1 MEKLIRKDYSLGEVV
16 TVYPA
21 VVKKFNDMELDYC
34 CGGSKSLELALKEKG
49 IDVDKFVEDL
59 NKEFKEFKFENS
71 QYVDWREKS
80 SEELISHIVET
91 HHGETFRLLKEIDPL
106 MVKVFRV
113 HFSHDPELLMKVH
126 SLFGKLKC
134 ELEEHLLKEENILFP
149 LMIKYDKAK
158 DEKEKKEIEEDIRII
173 VNEHEAAGDILKELA
188 EVTDDYKVP
197 EWGCISFK
205 LLYDYLHDL
214 EKDLFIH
221 IHKENNIL
229 FPRYL

>member
-1 MEKLIRKDYSLGEVV
+1 MEKLITKDYSLGEVV

-21 VVKKFNDMELDYC
+21 VIKKFNDMELDYC

-91 HHGETFRLLKEIDPL
+91 HHGETFRLLREIDPL

-149 LMIKYDKAK
+149 LIIKYDQAK
-158 DEKEKKEIEEDIRII
+158 DKEEKKEIEEDIRII

-229 FPRYL
+229 FPRY

>member
-34 CGGSKSLELALKEKG
+34 CGGNKSLELALKEKG
-49 IDVDKFVEDL
+49 VDVDKFVEDL

-158 DEKEKKEIEEDIRII
+158 NEKEKKEIEEDIRII

-229 FPRYL
+229 FARY

>member
-34 CGGSKSLELALKEKG
+34 CGGNKSLELALKEKG
-49 IDVDKFVEDL
+49 VDVDKFVEDL

-80 SEELISHIVET
+80 SEELIRHIVET

-113 HFSHDPELLMKVH
+113 HFSHGPELLMKVH

-229 FPRYL
+229 FPRY

>member
-80 SEELISHIVET
+80 SEELINHIVET

-113 HFSHDPELLMKVH
+113 HFSHGPELLMKVH

-149 LMIKYDKAK
+149 LMIKYDQAK
-158 DEKEKKEIEEDIRII
+158 DKEEKKEIEEDIRII

-229 FPRYL
+229 FPRY

>member
-1 MEKLIRKDYSLGEVV
+1 MGKLIRKDYSLGEVV

-34 CGGSKSLELALKEKG
+34 CGGNKSLELALKEKG
-49 IDVDKFVEDL
+49 VDVDKFVEDL
-59 NKEFKEFKFENS
+59 NKEFKEFRFENS

-80 SEELISHIVET
+80 SEELINHIVET
-91 HHGETFRLLKEIDPL
+91 HHGETFRLLREIDPL
-106 MVKVFRV
+106 MVKVFKV
-113 HFSHDPELLMKVH
+113 HFSHNPELLMKVH

-149 LMIKYDKAK
+149 LMIKYDKAE

-173 VNEHEAAGDILKELA
+173 VSEHEAAGDILKEIA
-188 EVTDDYKVP
+188 EVTEDYKVP

-205 LLYDYLHDL
+205 LLYDYLHNL
-214 EKDLFIH
+214 EKYLFIH

-229 FPRYL
+229 FPRY

>member
-1 MEKLIRKDYSLGEVV
+1 MEKLIRKAYSLGEVV

-34 CGGSKSLELALKEKG
+34 CGGNKSLEVALKEKG
-49 IDVDKFVEDL
+49 VDVHKFVEDL
-59 NKEFKEFKFENS
+59 NKEFKEFRFENS

-80 SEELISHIVET
+80 SEELINHIVET
-91 HHGETFRLLKEIDPL
+91 HHGETFRLLREIDSL
-106 MVKVFRV
+106 MVKVFKV
-113 HFSHDPELLMKVH
+113 HFSHGPELLMKVH

-149 LMIKYDKAK
+149 LMIKHDKAE

-188 EVTDDYKVP
+188 EVTEDYKVP

-205 LLYDYLHDL
+205 LLYDYLHHL

-229 FPRYL
+229 FSRY

>member
-34 CGGSKSLELALKEKG
+34 CGGNKSLEVALKEKG
-49 IDVDKFVEDL
+49 VDVDKFVEDL

-80 SEELISHIVET
+80 SEELINHIVET

-106 MVKVFRV
+106 MVKIFRV
-113 HFSHDPELLMKVH
+113 HFSHSPELLMKVH

-173 VNEHEAAGDILKELA
+173 VSEHEAAGDILKELA
-188 EVTDDYKVP
+188 EVTEDYKVP

-205 LLYDYLHDL
+205 LLYDYLHHL

-229 FPRYL
+229 FPRY

>member
-34 CGGSKSLELALKEKG
+34 CGGSKSLEVALKEKG
-49 IDVDKFVEDL
+49 IDVDKFIEDL

-113 HFSHDPELLMKVH
+113 HFSHDPELLMKVD

-229 FPRYL
+229 FPRY

>member
-34 CGGSKSLELALKEKG
+34 CGGNKSLELALKEKG
-49 IDVDKFVEDL
+49 VDVDKFVEDL

-91 HHGETFRLLKEIDPL
+91 HHGETCRLLKEIDPL

-158 DEKEKKEIEEDIRII
+158 NEKEKKEIEEDIRII

-229 FPRYL
+229 FARY

>member
-49 IDVDKFVEDL
+49 IDIDKFVEDL

-80 SEELISHIVET
+80 SEELINHIVET

-113 HFSHDPELLMKVH
+113 HFSHGPELLMKVH

-229 FPRYL
+229 FPRY

>member
-34 CGGSKSLELALKEKG
+34 CGGSKSLEVALKEKG
-49 IDVDKFVEDL
+49 VDVDKFVEDL

-71 QYVDWREKS
+71 QYVDWRGKS

-91 HHGETFRLLKEIDPL
+91 HHGEIFRLLKEIDPL

-149 LMIKYDKAK
+149 LMIKYDQAK
-158 DEKEKKEIEEDIRII
+158 DKEEKKEIEEDIRII

-229 FPRYL
+229 FPRY

>member
-34 CGGSKSLELALKEKG
+34 CGGSKSLEVALKEKG
-49 IDVDKFVEDL
+49 IDVDKFIEDL

-91 HHGETFRLLKEIDPL
+91 HHGETFRLLKEIDSL

-229 FPRYL
+229 FPRY

>member
-34 CGGSKSLELALKEKG
+34 CGGNKSLELALKEKG
-49 IDVDKFVEDL
+49 VDVDKFVEDL

-80 SEELISHIVET
+80 SEDLINHIVET
-91 HHGETFRLLKEIDPL
+91 HHAETFRLLKEIDPL

-158 DEKEKKEIEEDIRII
+158 NEKEKKEIEEDIRII

-229 FPRYL
+229 FPRY

>member
-34 CGGSKSLELALKEKG
+34 CGGSKSLEVALKEKG
-49 IDVDKFVEDL
+49 VDVDKFVEDL

-149 LMIKYDKAK
+149 LMIKYDQAK
-158 DEKEKKEIEEDIRII
+158 DKEEKKEIEEDIRII

-188 EVTDDYKVP
+188 EVTNDYKVP

-229 FPRYL
+229 FARY

>member
-34 CGGSKSLELALKEKG
+34 CGGSKSLEVALKEKG
-49 IDVDKFVEDL
+49 VDVDKFVEDL

-71 QYVDWREKS
+71 QYVDWRGKS

-149 LMIKYDKAK
+149 LMIKYDQAK

-229 FPRYL
+229 FPRY

>member
-34 CGGSKSLELALKEKG
+34 CGGNKSLELALKEKG

-80 SEELISHIVET
+80 SEELIRHIVET

-149 LMIKYDKAK
+149 LMIKYDQAK

-229 FPRYL
+229 FPRY

>member
-34 CGGSKSLELALKEKG
+34 CGGNKSLELALKEKG
-49 IDVDKFVEDL
+49 VDVDKFVEDL

-113 HFSHDPELLMKVH
+113 HFSHNPELLMKVH

-158 DEKEKKEIEEDIRII
+158 NEKEKKEIEEDIRII

-229 FPRYL
+229 FPRY

>member
-16 TVYPA
+16 TVYPV

-34 CGGSKSLELALKEKG
+34 CGGSKSLEVALKEKG
-49 IDVDKFVEDL
+49 VDVDKFVEDL

-149 LMIKYDKAK
+149 LMIKYDKAN

-205 LLYDYLHDL
+205 LLYNYLHDL

-229 FPRYL
+229 

>member
-34 CGGSKSLELALKEKG
+34 CGGNKSLELALKEKG
-49 IDVDKFVEDL
+49 VDVDKFVEDL

-149 LMIKYDKAK
+149 LMIKYDQAK
-158 DEKEKKEIEEDIRII
+158 DKEEKKEIEEDIRII

-205 LLYDYLHDL
+205 LLYNYLHDL

-229 FPRYL
+229 FPRY

>member
-34 CGGSKSLELALKEKG
+34 CGGSKSLEVALKEKG
-49 IDVDKFVEDL
+49 VDVDKFVEDL

-80 SEELISHIVET
+80 SEELIRHIVET

-158 DEKEKKEIEEDIRII
+158 NEKEKKEIEEDIRII

-229 FPRYL
+229 FPRY

>member
-34 CGGSKSLELALKEKG
+34 CGGNKSLELALKEKG
-49 IDVDKFVEDL
+49 VDVDKFVEDL
-59 NKEFKEFKFENS
+59 NKEFKEFKFESS

-158 DEKEKKEIEEDIRII
+158 NEKEKKEIEEDIRII

-221 IHKENNIL
+221 IHK
-229 FPRYL
+229 

>member
-34 CGGSKSLELALKEKG
+34 CGGNKSLEVALKEKG

-80 SEELISHIVET
+80 SEELINHIVET

-113 HFSHDPELLMKVH
+113 HFSHGPELLMKVH

-149 LMIKYDKAK
+149 LMIKYDQAK

-173 VNEHEAAGDILKELA
+173 VNEHEVAGDILKELA

-229 FPRYL
+229 FPRY

>member
-80 SEELISHIVET
+80 SEELINHIVET

-113 HFSHDPELLMKVH
+113 HFSHGPELLMKVH

-149 LMIKYDKAK
+149 LMIKYDQAK

-229 FPRYL
+229 FPRY

>member
-16 TVYPA
+16 TIYPA
-21 VVKKFNDMELDYC
+21 VVKKFNNMELDYC

-49 IDVDKFVEDL
+49 VDVDKFVEDL

-91 HHGETFRLLKEIDPL
+91 HHAETFRLLKEIDSL

-113 HFSHDPELLMKVH
+113 HFSHGPELLMKVH

-149 LMIKYDKAK
+149 LMIKYDQAK
-158 DEKEKKEIEEDIRII
+158 DKEEKKEIEEDIRII
-173 VNEHEAAGDILKELA
+173 VNEHESAGDILKELA

-229 FPRYL
+229 FPRY

>member
-34 CGGSKSLELALKEKG
+34 CGGNKSLELALKEKG
-49 IDVDKFVEDL
+49 VDVDKFVEDL

-80 SEELISHIVET
+80 SEELINHIVEI
-91 HHGETFRLLKEIDPL
+91 HHAETFRLLKEIDPL
-106 MVKVFRV
+106 MVKVFKV

-149 LMIKYDKAK
+149 LMIKYDQAK
-158 DEKEKKEIEEDIRII
+158 DKEEKKEIEGDIRII

-229 FPRYL
+229 FPRY

>member
-34 CGGSKSLELALKEKG
+34 CGGSKSLEVALKEKG
-49 IDVDKFVEDL
+49 VDVDKFVEDL

-71 QYVDWREKS
+71 QYVDWRGKS

-91 HHGETFRLLKEIDPL
+91 HHGETFRLLREIDPL

-113 HFSHDPELLMKVH
+113 HFSHDSELLMKVH

-229 FPRYL
+229 FPRY

>member
-49 IDVDKFVEDL
+49 VDVDKFVEDL

-149 LMIKYDKAK
+149 LMIKYDQAK

-229 FPRYL
+229 FPRY

>member
-34 CGGSKSLELALKEKG
+34 CGGSKSLEVALKEKG
-49 IDVDKFVEDL
+49 VDVDKFVEDL

-158 DEKEKKEIEEDIRII
+158 NEKEKKEIEEDIRII

-229 FPRYL
+229 FPRY

>member
-149 LMIKYDKAK
+149 LMIKYDQAK
-158 DEKEKKEIEEDIRII
+158 DKEEKKEIEEDIRII

-229 FPRYL
+229 FPRY

>member
-34 CGGSKSLELALKEKG
+34 CGGNKSLELALKEKG

-158 DEKEKKEIEEDIRII
+158 NEKEKKEIEEDIRII

-229 FPRYL
+229 FPRY

>member
-34 CGGSKSLELALKEKG
+34 CGGSKSLEVALKEKG
-49 IDVDKFVEDL
+49 VDVDKFVEDL

-158 DEKEKKEIEEDIRII
+158 NEKEKKEIEEDIRII

-229 FPRYL
+229 FARY

>member
-16 TVYPA
+16 TVYPV

-34 CGGSKSLELALKEKG
+34 CGGSKSLEVALKEKG

-91 HHGETFRLLKEIDPL
+91 HHGETFRLLKEIDQL

-221 IHKENNIL
+221 IHKENNI
-229 FPRYL
+229 

>member
-16 TVYPA
+16 TVYPV

-34 CGGSKSLELALKEKG
+34 CGGNKSLELALKEKG
-49 IDVDKFVEDL
+49 VDVDKFVEDL

-158 DEKEKKEIEEDIRII
+158 NEKEKKEIEEDIRII

-229 FPRYL
+229 FARY

>member
-49 IDVDKFVEDL
+49 VDVDKFVEDL

-158 DEKEKKEIEEDIRII
+158 NEKEKKEIEEDIRII

-221 IHKENNIL
+221 IHKENNI
-229 FPRYL
+229 

>member
-34 CGGSKSLELALKEKG
+34 CGGNKSLELALKEKG
-49 IDVDKFVEDL
+49 VDVDKFVEDL

-149 LMIKYDKAK
+149 LMIKYDKAN

-229 FPRYL
+229 FPRY

>member
-34 CGGSKSLELALKEKG
+34 CGGSKSLEVALKEKG
-49 IDVDKFVEDL
+49 VDVDKFVEDL

-158 DEKEKKEIEEDIRII
+158 NEKEKKEIAADLRII

-229 FPRYL
+229 FPRY